1 MAIKKMSGDNNAT
14 IRFAVE
20 NYFDGNISQAAERTG
35 YTQNQ
40 IKKWINDEIR
50 PHVDTTRYFMSI
62 ALIPEFMIVCE
73 HHPFDSTESISGQLK
88 GMLNGHHN
96 SPGIYVFYDSLCEPI
111 YLGKANT
118 SLQTEITSALNRPIS
133 LSYPKTISL
142 PPAKVK
148 ELVKYISAYDVAGK
162 EHSDYPKHV
171 ESLVLRINKPKLNKQ
186 LGTLTKLIPKK
197 PEE

>member
-1 MAIKKMSGDNNAT
+1 MATKKMSGDNNAT

-35 YTQNQ
+35 YTQSQ

-62 ALIPEFMIVCE
+62 ALIPEFTIVCE
-73 HHPFDSTESISGQLK
+73 HHPFNGTESISNQLK
-88 GMLNGHHN
+88 TMLNGHHN

-118 SLQTEITSALNRPIS
+118 SLQTEITSALNRAIS
-133 LSYPKTISL
+133 LSYPKTIFS

-197 PEE
+197 PDE

>member
-1 MAIKKMSGDNNAT
+1 MSGDNNAT
-14 IRFAVE
+14 IRFAVG

-73 HHPFDSTESISGQLK
+73 HHTFDDTESISSQLK
-88 GMLNGHHN
+88 AMLNGHHN

-118 SLQTEITSALNRPIS
+118 SLQTEITSALIRPIS
-133 LSYPKTISL
+133 LSYPKTISS

>member
-1 MAIKKMSGDNNAT
+1 MTIKKMSGDNNAT

-35 YTQNQ
+35 YTQSQ

-62 ALIPEFMIVCE
+62 ALIPEFTIVCE
-73 HHPFDSTESISGQLK
+73 HHPFDGTESISGQLK

-96 SPGIYVFYDSLCEPI
+96 SPGIYVFYDSLCEPL
-111 YLGKANT
+111 YLGKART
-118 SLQTEITSALNRPIS
+118 SLQTEITSALNRPVS
-133 LSYPKTISL
+133 LSYPKTISP

-171 ESLVLRINKPKLNKQ
+171 ESLVLRIRKPKLNKQ